1 MTDPSDFHL
10 VLTSA
15 GRPVMHGWWS
25 DGATAE
31 RKFSEWIGSHS
42 AIKGAAVVLAE
53 RSADGERVLMSWPV
67 EA

>member
-1 MTDPSDFHL
+1 MTDPRDFYL
-10 VLTSA
+10 TLTSA

-25 DGATAE
+25 DEATAE

-42 AIKGAAVVLAE
+42 AIEAAAVVLAE
-53 RSADGERVLMSWPV
+53 QSVDGERVLMSWSA

>member
-31 RKFSEWIGSHS
+31 RKFSEWIGSYS

-53 RSADGERVLMSWPV
+53 RSVDDERVLMSWPV
-67 EA
+67 ES

>member
-1 MTDPSDFHL
+1 MTDPGDFHL

-15 GRPVMHGWWS
+15 GQPVMHGWWS
-25 DGATAE
+25 SEATAE

-42 AIKGAAVVLAE
+42 AIRGAAVVLAE
-53 RSADGERVLMSWPV
+53 LSADGEHVLMSWPV